1 MSSTAVSAGQIAP
14 PVEEEPRGRRGL
26 WLALLL
32 LLGVGGAAGWYFM
45 QGPGAQAV
53 IVDTKPAAP
62 KARPVVATP
71 ANPPSSAPAL
81 SEGIPRDELVGGK
94 LPVEVNG
101 DKSAPDDPGVEPA
114 VGSDTLGA
122 ASGEPA
128 EPVSTPKPRAKPQV
142 KPNARGVPKS
152 RAPKKGRASKPAAPS
167 TAPAPAAEAQP
178 PPPASQPKAGKAP
191 PTGSPLDLSNPYR

>member
-1 MSSTAVSAGQIAP
+1 MLLDGVESRFAFAVVEVSDEDRRQLAGAN
-14 PVEEEPRGRRGL
+14 
-26 WLALLL
+26 
-32 LLGVGGAAGWYFM
+32 AG
-45 QGPGAQAV
+45 P
-53 IVDTKPAAP
+53 D
-62 KARPVVATP
+62 
-71 ANPPSSAPAL
+71 
-81 SEGIPRDELVGGK
+81 PRDELVGGK